1 MQLVSKGLE
10 HDQNFRTTMSTKVFR
25 KLSEFINDYCGI
37 KMPPGKK
44 ILLESR
50 LNKRLRHLNMK
61 SYDEYCNFLFSATGK
76 RQELIHMIDVV
87 TTNKTDFFRESM
99 HFDFIRDHIFPQYK
113 ETKINRANIWSA
125 GCSTGEEVYTICMVL
140 EELRE
145 YWSGIDY
152 SVTGSDICSQVL
164 EKAALAVYPE
174 ERTMTIPLAIKRKYF
189 LKSKSATDK
198 TVRIIPELRGK
209 TNFIRLNFMDEN
221 FDLPNNFDIIFCRNV
236 LIYFDNR
243 TQENV
248 LKKLCAK
255 LKIGGY
261 LFIGHSES
269 LTNMNLP
276 LIQVKP
282 TIFRKI

>member
-10 HDQNFRTTMSTKVFR
+10 HDQNSRTTMSSKVFK
-25 KLSEFINDYCGI
+25 KLSEFINAYSGI
-37 KMPPGKK
+37 KMPPEKK

-61 SYDEYCNFLFSATGK
+61 SYEEYCDFLFSATGK

-113 ETKINRANIWSA
+113 ETKINKINIWSA
-125 GCSTGEEVYTICMVL
+125 GCSTGEEVYTTCMIL

-145 YWSGIDY
+145 YWAGTDY

-255 LKIGGY
+255 LKVGGY

-276 LIQVKP
+276 LTQVKP
-282 TIFRKI
+282 TVFRKI

>member
-10 HDQNFRTTMSTKVFR
+10 HDQNFRTTMSSKVFR
-25 KLSEFINDYCGI
+25 KLSEFINAYCGI
-37 KMPPGKK
+37 KMPPEKK

-61 SYDEYCNFLFSATGK
+61 SFEEYCDFLFSATGK

-99 HFDFIRDHIFPQYK
+99 HFDFIREHIFPQYK
-113 ETKINRANIWSA
+113 EKNNKIYIWSA
-125 GCSTGEEVYTICMVL
+125 GCSTGEEVYTTCMVL

-145 YWSGIDY
+145 YWSGTDY

-209 TNFIRLNFMDEN
+209 TNFIRLNIMDES

-282 TIFRKI
+282 TVFRKI

>member
-1 MQLVSKGLE
+1 MSKGFE
-10 HDQNFRTTMSTKVFR
+10 YDQNFRTTMSTAVFR
-25 KLSEFINDYCGI
+25 KLSEFINAYCGI
-37 KMPPGKK
+37 KMPPEKK

-61 SYDEYCNFLFSATGK
+61 SFDEYCNFLFSPTGK

-87 TTNKTDFFRESM
+87 TTNKTDFFREAM
-99 HFDFIRDHIFPQYK
+99 HFDFMRDHIFTQFK
-113 ETKINRANIWSA
+113 ESKISKANIWSA
-125 GCSTGEEVYTICMVL
+125 GCSSGEEVYTICMVL

-145 YWSGIDY
+145 FGSGVDY
-152 SVTGSDICSQVL
+152 SVTGTDICSQVL

-174 ERTMTIPLAIKRKYF
+174 VRTMPIPLAIKRKYF
-189 LKSKSATDK
+189 LKSRNATEK

-209 TNFIRLNFMDEN
+209 TNFMRLNFMDES
-221 FDLPNNFDIIFCRNV
+221 FDVPNIFDIIFCRNV
-236 LIYFDNR
+236 LIYFDNP

-248 LKKLCAK
+248 LKKLCSK
-255 LKIGGY
+255 LKVGGY